1 MFTHNF
7 QEKVILANSDL
18 YGKPSCLTVLIW
30 SLVVFVGM
38 SIYAWLSGLQ
48 IYIFGAG
55 LHIIYFVLFLIG
67 LIVYSLNES
76 KLDEITLQ
84 KKLEKINADTVSCII
99 PVLVSLSFVSEFGD
113 YCYDIQFQH
122 CGTFKKVKRTC
133 CEPCASDYF
142 IFPDVKNGQ
151 WKREVQM
158 KLIYSKSN
166 PNHYYL
172 LYLEG

>member
-1 MFTHNF
+1 MITHNF
-7 QEKVILANSDL
+7 QGETILASSALYDKLSILGWVFAVMATQPIYTLLSDMEIFIL
-18 YGKPSCLTVLIW
+18 
-30 SLVVFVGM
+30 
-38 SIYAWLSGLQ
+38 GL
-48 IYIFGAG
+48 G
-55 LHIIYFVLFLIG
+55 LHNIFIGLIIIG
-67 LIVYSLNES
+67 LIVYQEYEP
-76 KLDEITLQ
+76 KLDDKTLQ
-84 KKLEKINADTVSCII
+84 KNLEKINADTGSCII

-158 KLIYSKSN
+158 KLIYNKSN

-172 LYLEG
+172 LHLEG